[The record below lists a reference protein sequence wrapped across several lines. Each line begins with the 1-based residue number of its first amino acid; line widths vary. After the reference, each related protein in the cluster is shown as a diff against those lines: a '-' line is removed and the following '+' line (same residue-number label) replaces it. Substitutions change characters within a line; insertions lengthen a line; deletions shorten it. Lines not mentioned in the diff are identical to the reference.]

1 MWVDAAV
8 ERGERAE
15 AVPLV
20 GVAGVV
26 REGEVAQ
33 RGRSLPLQP
42 AVECGTRRHR
52 VLLRRCHPQR
62 WTHVVQV
69 CTRTQWGPRGA
80 GGPWAG
86 LPAYAYRKGYTGEG
100 GVW

>member
-1 MWVDAAV
+1 MWVDGAV
-8 ERGERAE
+8 ERGERAG

-33 RGRSLPLQP
+33 QRRSLPLQP
-42 AVECGTRRHR
+42 AIECGTRRHR

-62 WTHVVQV
+62 WTYVVQA
-69 CTRTQWGPRGA
+69 CIRTQWGPRGA
-80 GGPWAG
+80 GGAWAG
-86 LPAYAYRKGYTGEG
+86 LPPNTDRQGYR
-100 GVW
+100 